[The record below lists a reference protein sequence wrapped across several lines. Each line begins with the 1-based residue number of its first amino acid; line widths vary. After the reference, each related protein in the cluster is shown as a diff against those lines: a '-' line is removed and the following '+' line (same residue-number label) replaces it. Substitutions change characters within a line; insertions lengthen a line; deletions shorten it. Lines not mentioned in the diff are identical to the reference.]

1 MKKPEE
7 IMTQNPTCLTPE
19 DTIAR
24 AAQIMKSEDVG
35 PVPIVENHE
44 TKLLVGIIT
53 DRDIVVKAI
62 AENRPAETTK
72 IREVMTPNPICA
84 FPDDDLDDVLDRM
97 ESNQVRRIPVV
108 DSNNRLM
115 GIIAQADIATR
126 LDKDKKTGQM
136 VEEISKK

>member
-7 IMTQNPTCLTPE
+7 IMTQNPACLTPE
-19 DTIAR
+19 DTVAQ
-24 AAQIMKSEDVG
+24 AAQIMKRENVG
-35 PVPIVENHE
+35 PVPIVENNQ
-44 TKLLVGIIT
+44 TRVLVGIIT

-62 AENRPAETTK
+62 ADNRPPESTK

-84 FPDDDLDDVLDRM
+84 FPDDDLEDVLDRM

-108 DSNNRLM
+108 DRDNRLI